1 MDKQFL
7 IRVNNSFKQIKTQL
21 LLNEKIRSYLY
32 WDDVENNPT
41 PSIEAVKDYVYTQPV
56 VDVETVEPFDKKNYI
71 TITLPQ
77 GEKDDNRVDYIIRII
92 VMSDKNNWNVGDDI
106 RPLILSQEIINTL
119 DGYKTYFSGFLS
131 FDSLVETITTKD
143 VMGYSLLFLV
153 SDGVSDVYE
162 K

>member
-32 WDDVENNPT
+32 WDDVENNST
-41 PSIEAVKDYVYTQPV
+41 PPIEVVKDYVYTQPV

-143 VMGYSLLFLV
+143 VMGYSLLFVV